1 MVLFDTFKQFL
12 QLTVG
17 NSLVVG
23 QNVVLSNASYAQAIT
38 DHISALTPDFNI
50 RLNTTNVA
58 SASGLLVS
66 DENRREIRFEPK
78 GSDKIVQGYL
88 EANISNVKKIWQRSD
103 DALGTVTT
111 IPYGTLAD
119 GRRYYVTDSN
129 AGVFYLNEYGQII
142 GAVPGFDEV
151 LAGGYGTPTA
161 AIVFT
166 VSSVEYIA
174 IVCSEHMLRIFD
186 TATFTQVGTFGT
198 AGAPGLPSANAL
210 DTPMDLAFDAA
221 TSTLYIAC
229 GGVST
234 PPAATDPGFV
244 ASFNLTVPA
253 TPVFGQYVAVNN
265 GGSLHQGQVILP
277 TGLFYDDTLGALW
290 ILSADSTNLARPFEI
305 GALSVT
311 GLTSNRFLKGYI
323 EFRGRTFAV
332 NAASKI
338 HVDVGRR
345 RLYLTNSPGVEV
357 FDLVTMK
364 HLYTFG
370 YFGQDENATNQNAP
384 FFAPLTGQVQAV
396 GADVLTVDGVL
407 VNLVLF
413 NDATNNRL
421 VRVGE
426 NSYEG
431 ENVVIFT
438 ATEYTVPVSLHG
450 YLVKGTIASSK
461 IQMEFR
467 TSSTGA
473 WQILSQTDSVPAS
486 DYFQFRLKINA
497 DLRDII
503 QENSVREVIVIGEL
517 E

>member
-12 QLTVG
+12 QLTIS
-17 NSLVVG
+17 NSQTVS
-23 QNVVLSNASYAQAIT
+23 QNVVLSNAAYSLAVSN
-38 DHISALTPDFNI
+38 HINALTPDYNI
-50 RLNTTNVA
+50 RLNTTNVDT
-58 SASGLLVS
+58 ASGLLVS

-103 DALGTVTT
+103 DALGTATT
-111 IPYGTLAD
+111 VPYGTLED
-119 GRRYYVTDSN
+119 GRRYYVTDSA

-142 GAVPGFDEV
+142 GAVPGFDSI
-151 LAGGYGTPTA
+151 LSGGYGTPVA
-161 AIVFT
+161 AITFT
-166 VSSVEYIA
+166 ITSVEYIA
-174 IVCSEHMLRIFD
+174 IICEEHMLRIFD
-186 TATFTQVGTFGT
+186 TETFTQVGTFGT
-198 AGAPGLPSANAL
+198 AGAPGLPDVDAL
-210 DTPMDLAFDAA
+210 DTPLDLAFDAA
-221 TSTLYIAC
+221 TSTLYVAC
-229 GGVST
+229 GGIST
-234 PPAATDPGFV
+234 PAGATDPGFV
-244 ASFNLTVPA
+244 ASFDLTTPA
-253 TPVFGQYVAVNN
+253 TPTFGQYVALNN
-265 GGSLHQGQVILP
+265 GGSLHQGQVVLP
-277 TGLFYDDTLGALW
+277 SGLFYDATLGALW
-290 ILSADSTNLARPFEI
+290 ILSSDAANTARPFEI

-311 GLTSNRFLKGYI
+311 GLVGNRFLKGYI
-323 EFRGRTFAV
+323 EFRGRSFSV

-357 FDLVTMK
+357 FDLVTMR

-370 YFGQDENATNQNAP
+370 YYGVDENTSKQNAP
-384 FFAPLTGQVQAV
+384 FFAPVAGQVQAV
-396 GADVLTVDGVL
+396 GSDVLSVDGVL
-407 VNLVLF
+407 VNFALF
-413 NDATNNRL
+413 NDSTNNRL
-421 VRVGE
+421 VRIGE

-431 ENVVIFT
+431 ENVVIFDSMT
-438 ATEYTVPVSLHG
+438 FTVPVSLHG

-486 DYFQFRLKINA
+486 AFFQFRLKINA